1 MIEHAKIDDK
11 EFVFINRK
19 PTKEEEKAFNEF
31 MLREKEKVR
40 DDRVYEK
47 AVKEMTAVREPQTL
61 YGRAASTQR
70 IRRRAAKIN
79 RKAKKPD
86 Y

>member
-47 AVKEMTAVREPQTL
+47 AS
-61 YGRAASTQR
+61 STQR